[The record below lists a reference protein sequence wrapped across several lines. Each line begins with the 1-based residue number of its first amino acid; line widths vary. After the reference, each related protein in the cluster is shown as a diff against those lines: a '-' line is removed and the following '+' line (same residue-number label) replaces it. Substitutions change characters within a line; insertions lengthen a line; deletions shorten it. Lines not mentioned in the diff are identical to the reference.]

1 MRKQEF
7 KLTKQ
12 LNHIAFI
19 MDGNGR
25 WAKKRLLPRTA
36 GHKEGCKRIIEI
48 LRACQ
53 KLGIKAV
60 SLYAFSTENWNRP
73 QKEIDLL
80 FKYLKEFF
88 DNYIDEFLDKN
99 IKIMVSGDPNKLP
112 AETKDIVL
120 KAVELTKNN
129 DAFTFNICLNYGS
142 RQEIVRA
149 TKAIAEDYKND
160 IISLDEINIDTF
172 KNYLYTNGLPEID
185 LLIRTSGEE
194 RLSNFLLYQ
203 LAYSE
208 FIFTKTYWPDFKEKD
223 LIECL
228 KQFEQRDR
236 RFGKIIEDK

>member
-88 DNYIDEFLDKN
+88 DNYIDEFLNKN